1 MHRGSHEELCSY
13 FSHFVLL
20 KKAMTINYFLDCQM
34 WERKKGPYW
43 RKSSMSLGSGMW
55 ENFFLLE
62 LVTWFE
68 LVTFNW
74 DKTLEK
80 ISPVCK

>member
-1 MHRGSHEELCSY
+1 
-13 FSHFVLL
+13 
-20 KKAMTINYFLDCQM
+20 
-34 WERKKGPYW
+34 
-43 RKSSMSLGSGMW
+43 MSLGSGMW